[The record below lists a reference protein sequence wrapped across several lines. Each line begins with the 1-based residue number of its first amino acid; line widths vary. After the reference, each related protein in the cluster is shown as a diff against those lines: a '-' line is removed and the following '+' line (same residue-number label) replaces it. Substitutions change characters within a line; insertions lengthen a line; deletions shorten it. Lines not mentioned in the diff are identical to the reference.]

1 MRLTGRGAEPR
12 LQLLQCA
19 QGAVRAPELGTRLSR
34 PFCVPGRVSREC
46 GWQRPQMLHLQCR
59 AQWRGDRPGRV
70 RRGRKP
76 ATEGFLYSPGG
87 MHTPARAP
95 IRGGR
100 RCSPAWGD
108 CAEPMASLAASARL
122 HRGFPRPAHQAR
134 PPPCSGCCGRR
145 LPAGGTWAASGKVL
159 GYRAPD
165 APPQNCFCDCWL
177 PRTRDG
183 GQRLWGKRA
192 QSSTLAA
199 LLASTPRLFFVWL
212 QGL

>member
-1 MRLTGRGAEPR
+1 MQIRRAGRGSAPR
-12 LQLLQCA
+12 QQLLQCA
-19 QGAVRAPELGTRLSR
+19 QGAVRAPELGARLSR
-34 PFCVPGRVSREC
+34 PFCEPRRASRDC

-59 AQWRGDRPGRV
+59 AQWRGDHPGRV

-76 ATEGFLYSPGG
+76 ATKGLRYSPGG

-122 HRGFPRPAHQAR
+122 HRGFPRPVRQAR

-145 LPAGGTWAASGKVL
+145 LPAGGTRTASGKVL
-159 GYRAPD
+159 GCRAPD
-165 APPQNCFCDCWL
+165 APPPTPELLFVTARYQEQEMEASACGAKKPWPPPWL
-177 PRTRDG
+177 
-183 GQRLWGKRA
+183 A
-192 QSSTLAA
+192 C
-199 LLASTPRLFFVWL
+199 
-212 QGL
+212 